1 MLEYKEL
8 LQLMKAATKANNSS
22 APVSYSYNGQ
32 NLSGEAINEALREE
46 LKGLCK
52 TNADY
57 RNNKNMIFSLIE
69 ETLDEV
75 LPRKVTETYMQ
86 FAEVRSFAQGDKP
99 RFTRKLNLSNSRAK
113 QFVTRVG
120 LAGRYEVFMLDGK
133 SLEVG
138 TAAIGGAAR
147 IGFEE
152 MLDGRIQFSELTSL
166 VMEGMDEFIYREIA
180 KALEAVVK
188 GLPRYQRAEVAGFD
202 EATMDELL
210 AIADTYGRASIYC
223 TFEFAAKMLPQTNWV
238 SDDMKNRLW
247 ADGWLGN
254 YKGHNVIILPQSV
267 VDETNMEKVIDPAQA
282 YIMPVGQDNKPV
294 KIVFEG
300 PTAVRTVEDNDD
312 WSTDFQTYKKF
323 GVATFF
329 TNYIFSYRNTNLVKN
344 TRVHNLPVNPSI
356 ALDEDTLTVGAGNT
370 DTLAA
375 TTVPAGETVT
385 WTSSDTAVATVSNGT
400 VTGVSAGTATITAS
414 ITVNGTTYTDTCA
427 VTVS

>member
-1 MLEYKEL
+1 MEYKDLLEL
-8 LQLMKAATKANNSS
+8 ARIAVNADPTAPTAYSFGNESYTLDQVNSALQSEFQKLAGN
-22 APVSYSYNGQ
+22 Y
-32 NLSGEAINEALREE
+32 
-46 LKGLCK
+46 
-52 TNADY
+52 ADY
-57 RNNKNMIFSLIE
+57 RENKNLIFRLIE
-69 ETLDEV
+69 QTIDEV
-75 LPRKVTETYMQ
+75 LPARVEQQYAQ
-86 FAEVRSFAQGDKP
+86 FAEVRNVANGDKAIF
-99 RFTRKLNLSNSRAK
+99 RMRVTEAARKRAK
-113 QFVTRVG
+113 TFVTRVG

-133 SLEVG
+133 QLEVG

-152 MLDGRIQFSELTSL
+152 MLDGRIQFSELTGL

-223 TFEFAAKMLPQTNWV
+223 TFEFASKMLPQQNWV

-329 TNYIFSYRNTNLVKN
+329 TNFIFSYRNTDLVKE
-344 TRVHNLPVNPSI
+344 TRTHNLP
-356 ALDEDTLTVGAGNT
+356 DEQIDPGSAGNNSST
-370 DTLAA
+370 PDVDPDNGG
-375 TTVPAGETVT
+375 TTGGNSAGEPTNPPD
-385 WTSSDTAVATVSNGT
+385 SLLP
-400 VTGVSAGTATITAS
+400 
-414 ITVNGTTYTDTCA
+414 
-427 VTVS
+427 